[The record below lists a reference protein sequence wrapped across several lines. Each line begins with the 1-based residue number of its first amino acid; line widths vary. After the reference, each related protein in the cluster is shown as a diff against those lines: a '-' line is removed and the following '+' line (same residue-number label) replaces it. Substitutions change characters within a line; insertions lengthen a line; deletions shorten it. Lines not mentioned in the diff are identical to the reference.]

1 MRGEI
6 ENKVRTCCRCFDE
19 TTTTQLRE
27 GKTKRYRARHQT
39 GNELLNKKT
48 TAVVSCALPFQFGS
62 SQTFGRLSVLVLTIF
77 SINYMAVAI
86 AIRLFSPYITLCA
99 SCRFRLCYSFY
110 FSFNMC
116 LLQSRISRQ
125 QLGASAVKDRAVAD
139 LARGDETLFF
149 SFEPMIFVFLGNF
162 PFLRF

>member
-1 MRGEI
+1 MKQQQRNYGKE
-6 ENKVRTCCRCFDE
+6 KRR
-19 TTTTQLRE
+19 
-27 GKTKRYRARHQT
+27 KTKRYRARHQT

-99 SCRFRLCYSFY
+99 LSF
-110 FSFNMC
+110 SSLSTC
-116 LLQSRISRQ
+116 VCCSLESLDSSWAH
-125 QLGASAVKDRAVAD
+125 QL
-139 LARGDETLFF
+139 
-149 SFEPMIFVFLGNF
+149 
-162 PFLRF
+162 

>member
-1 MRGEI
+1 MKQQQRNYGKE
-6 ENKVRTCCRCFDE
+6 KRR
-19 TTTTQLRE
+19 
-27 GKTKRYRARHQT
+27 KTKRYRARHQT

-99 SCRFRLCYSFY
+99 LSF
-110 FSFNMC
+110 SS
-116 LLQSRISRQ
+116 LLFI
-125 QLGASAVKDRAVAD
+125 
-139 LARGDETLFF
+139 LFF
-149 SFEPMIFVFLGNF
+149 FQHVFAAV
-162 PFLRF
+162 